1 MCCLGFIPV
10 ESLAVAFLALVCLFK
25 FDELSFLLD
34 FFSTVSQKKLFKLR
48 LSQCPAMSAPPH
60 LSCPKSLSHF
70 GWISCLLLVRWG
82 SWRKDGMKG
91 DFAFLFKLV

>member
-60 LSCPKSLSHF
+60 LSCVQRVSL
-70 GWISCLLLVRWG
+70 ISDGSPACCWLGGVRG
-82 SWRKDGMKG
+82 GRM
-91 DFAFLFKLV
+91 V